1 MGLMMFGCKGHDH
14 TLTLQIKTCPECGHE
29 VEIFSTDTSVEC
41 DVCKTPVYNDAV
53 SCVQWCRYAKSCVG
67 EAEYE
72 RLMKVAE
79 MQQQRREEEAAKAH
93 GDASAEH
100 VAERDAVPA

>member
-14 TLTLQIKTCPECGHE
+14 TPTLEVKVCPECGNE
-29 VEIFSTDTSVEC
+29 VEVFSTDTTVEC
-41 DVCKTPVYNDAV
+41 ERCGATIYNDAV

-72 RLMKVAE
+72 RLMEVAHL
-79 MQQQRREEEAAKAH
+79 QQERRE
-93 GDASAEH
+93 AELSP
-100 VAERDAVPA
+100 R

>member
-14 TLTLQIKTCPECGHE
+14 TPTLDIKTCPQCGHE
-29 VEIFSTDTSVEC
+29 IEVFSTDTTVDC
-41 DVCKTPVYNDAV
+41 PQCGYTVFNDAV

-72 RLMKVAE
+72 RLMEIAA
-79 MQQQRREEEAAKAH
+79 MQQERKEAELAQ
-93 GDASAEH
+93 
-100 VAERDAVPA
+100 AV